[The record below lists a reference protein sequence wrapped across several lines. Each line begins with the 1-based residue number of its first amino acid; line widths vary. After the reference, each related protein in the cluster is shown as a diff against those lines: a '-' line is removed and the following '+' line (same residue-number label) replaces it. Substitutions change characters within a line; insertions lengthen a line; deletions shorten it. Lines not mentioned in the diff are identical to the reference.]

1 MADLAMIVR
10 KYRGALE
17 QRRGFLLPEHRKILD
32 DIEFCQADPN
42 TAVRSYCAECDT
54 EHTMLASCKNRHCP
68 KCQFQD
74 GERWCK
80 KQIERLLP
88 VTYFMV
94 TFTVPAQLRQ
104 MMHKNQQEAYS
115 ALFEAVKNSLDVVA
129 DNPKY
134 LGGQYGCLAILHTW
148 ARDLAYHPHIHC
160 IIPGGAFD
168 EKAKLWRKSS
178 KSYLFHVE
186 SLSQIFKGKLFEAL
200 KKRKLIRHLPPDSF
214 KRELVV
220 NCKPVDKGETAL
232 QYLGRYIFRTAISNR
247 KILKLEHNRVTF
259 EYKESKSGLRKTR
272 TMEAVDFLELYLTHA
287 LPQNFIKVRSYGLM
301 HHSNSKLLDKIALLL
316 NWKRPDPELEH
327 NRPSNPCPKC
337 GSPMYRV
344 LLYLDRNGCRRSK
357 NISEKVPEPP

>member
-1 MADLAMIVR
+1 MIVR
-10 KYRGALE
+10 KYRGAPGTAS
-17 QRRGFLLPEHRKILD
+17 RVFLLPEHRKILD

-115 ALFEAVKNSLDVVA
+115 ALFEAVKKQSRRRCRQPQIPRWSIRLSG
-129 DNPKY
+129 PSFTP
-134 LGGQYGCLAILHTW
+134 G

-259 EYKESKSGLRKTR
+259 EYKESKRWPEKNQNHGSRR
-272 TMEAVDFLELYLTHA
+272 FPRA
-287 LPQNFIKVRSYGLM
+287 LPYACSAA
-301 HHSNSKLLDKIALLL
+301 KL
-316 NWKRPDPELEH
+316 H
-327 NRPSNPCPKC
+327 Q
-337 GSPMYRV
+337 SPFLWTDASFKQQTPR
-344 LLYLDRNGCRRSK
+344 
-357 NISEKVPEPP
+357 